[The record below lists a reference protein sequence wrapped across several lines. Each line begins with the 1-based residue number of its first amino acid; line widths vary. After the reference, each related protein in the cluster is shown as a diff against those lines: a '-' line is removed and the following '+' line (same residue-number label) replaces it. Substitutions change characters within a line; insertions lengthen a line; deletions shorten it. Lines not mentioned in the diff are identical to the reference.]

1 MLSTVSS
8 LSAETFIDSSL
19 TILTVA
25 LFLLSEGFVSPD
37 FVAVSSDVDFSIS
50 CILCLFISTVS
61 SLDVSANIRSFIFVL
76 TGPLCATSSVIIP
89 ILLMHSNEISINR
102 ASSINLSER
111 TLSKTVSNS
120 WESLS
125 IFFISISLDPP
136 FTV

>member
-19 TILTVA
+19 TTLTVG
-25 LFLLSEGFVSPD
+25 LVLLSEGFVSLD
-37 FVAVSSDVDFSIS
+37 FVAVSSGVDFSIS
-50 CILCLFISTVS
+50 CLFCLFISTVS
-61 SLDVSANIRSFIFVL
+61 SFDVSANIRSFIFVL

-89 ILLMHSNEISINR
+89 ILLMHSSEISINR
-102 ASSINLSER
+102 ASSTSLSER

-120 WESLS
+120 WESVS
-125 IFFISISLDPP
+125 IFFISINLEPP